1 MLPRQ
6 IPERATRNVQHD
18 LQLALIELPA
28 HVDAAAPRCARC
40 DWPAAKRPKVA
51 GYSDFCGG
59 RRCKNPARAC
69 RLCAKAFNLGDEG
82 AGTRYCSVDCRTV
95 GYNEHSRTW
104 RKKATKARPT
114 QVLICA
120 WCNGSNTSYYRRDKR
135 KSWPF
140 ICAECTEP
148 LSVALLSLK
157 RHHVTHERARQL
169 LTDPGCEI
177 CGIDLLVKVKTKAFT
192 RVRMVVD
199 HDHNCCPGTVSACG
213 RCVRG
218 LICVTCNAAIGLLR
232 DSPATARSAAAY
244 LDAWQAR

>member
-6 IPERATRNVQHD
+6 IPERATRNVQQD

-28 HVDAAAPRCARC
+28 HVDAATPRCVRC

-69 RLCAKAFNLGDEG
+69 RLCAK
-82 AGTRYCSVDCRTV
+82 
-95 GYNEHSRTW
+95 
-104 RKKATKARPT
+104 
-114 QVLICA
+114 
-120 WCNGSNTSYYRRDKR
+120 
-135 KSWPF
+135 
-140 ICAECTEP
+140 
-148 LSVALLSLK
+148 
-157 RHHVTHERARQL
+157 
-169 LTDPGCEI
+169 GCEI